1 MSEKT
6 IEKSKILIYYNSKMT
21 EYYNLLLE
29 YELSHKK
36 PHCDYKD
43 ISNKMKEIIDQEDEI
58 YNSLNVFEIKEIILY
73 VKNTIKSYNER
84 VRLVGHLE
92 NRMQAILL
100 NNINGTA
107 LETVVNSSIDILTL
121 RDIDGLLD
129 ATDEIDEENKNEFYK
144 LWVNE
149 KFAKLKN
156 NSYIERLAIEN
167 GFDVYRINPIL
178 PKDIEIKYDE
188 KIYARIERN
197 IIFSL
202 MTALD
207 NLNKLDILYMVDHIK
222 ITGIYRTFEATIQL
236 IGIKERL
243 AFLRKENFNEFKTIF
258 YLAYGNNNKEQM
270 QHAKKLIRQKE
281 EALNN

>member
-1 MSEKT
+1 
-6 IEKSKILIYYNSKMT
+6 MT

-107 LETVVNSSIDILTL
+107 LETVVNSLIDILTL

-129 ATDEIDEENKNEFYK
+129 ATDEIDEENKN
-144 LWVNE
+144 
-149 KFAKLKN
+149 
-156 NSYIERLAIEN
+156 
-167 GFDVYRINPIL
+167 
-178 PKDIEIKYDE
+178 
-188 KIYARIERN
+188 
-197 IIFSL
+197 
-202 MTALD
+202 
-207 NLNKLDILYMVDHIK
+207 
-222 ITGIYRTFEATIQL
+222 
-236 IGIKERL
+236 
-243 AFLRKENFNEFKTIF
+243 
-258 YLAYGNNNKEQM
+258 
-270 QHAKKLIRQKE
+270 
-281 EALNN
+281 

>member
-36 PHCDYKD
+36 PHCDYKY

-243 AFLRKENFNEFKTIF
+243 AFLTKENFNEFKTIF